1 MGPVREHILVQ
12 GLVNIDIGV
21 RASEWRKVTSHESSG
36 RWSEDKFLICFD
48 DAKVRKVDLPSRAT
62 FRAVP
67 LLRVSIR
74 KE

>member
-1 MGPVREHILVQ
+1 MGPIREHILVQ

-21 RASEWRKVTSHESSG
+21 RASEWRKVTGHENSG

-48 DAKVRKVDLPSRAT
+48 GAEVRKVDLPSRAT
-62 FRAVP
+62 FRAIP
-67 LLRVSIR
+67 LLRISIR